1 MVMLDPDGRK
11 ARKAQFPE
19 PTQFI
24 PPAPPPATD
33 LPIPRL
39 ELTVTREAGASCDR
53 TITVEGHRVRIGSQ
67 QGNEV
72 VVEDRKVSRFHCSL
86 SAGPKGWTLTDTGS
100 LNGTY
105 ANGARIRDA
114 DLPRGAKFELHLG
127 ESVLSIR
134 EIGPSSQT
142 HLPAL
147 SSFGELYGQSVAMR
161 RVYEVL
167 DRVARSEATVL
178 IQGESGT
185 GKELATHA
193 IVHRGSRADGPFVT
207 VDASA
212 ISPTLIE
219 SELFGHAKGA
229 FTGAD
234 RERKGAFEAADGGT
248 VFLDEIGEMPLD
260 LQPKLLR
267 ALEAREIRR
276 VGETRARPVDVRVIA
291 ATNRD
296 LEREVN
302 RSRFRGDLYFRLS
315 VVTVQL
321 PPLRERLE
329 DLPLLIQ
336 ALLDSMGALDRA
348 CLFTPAVLDELR
360 ARDWPGNVREL
371 RNFVERAVIM
381 GAADFVP
388 ARTEPMAASGD
399 ASSEAEVGKTDI
411 EEPFKV
417 AKERIIA
424 SFERAYL
431 TRLLGWAEGNVS
443 RAARKAKLDRMY
455 LRRLAQRY
463 GLKGPVNDD

>member
-1 MVMLDPDGRK
+1 MVLPDRD
-11 ARKAQFPE
+11 ARTAQFPS
-19 PTQFI
+19 PTQFM
-24 PPAPPPATD
+24 PPSPPPATD
-33 LPIPRL
+33 LPVPRL
-39 ELTVTREAGASCDR
+39 ELTVVREAGSPCGR

-67 QGNEV
+67 QGNELV
-72 VVEDRKVSRFHCSL
+72 VDDRKVSRFHCSL
-86 SAGPKGWTLTDTGS
+86 TASAKGWTVADTGS

-114 DLPRGAKFELHLG
+114 DLPRGSKFEIHLG

-134 EIGPSSQT
+134 ELGPSSQT
-142 HLPAL
+142 HLPEW
-147 SSFGELYGQSVAMR
+147 SSFGDLHGQSVAMR
-161 RVYEVL
+161 RVYELL
-167 DRVARSEATVL
+167 DRVARSDATVL

-193 IVHRGSRADGPFVT
+193 IMRGGSRANGPFVT

-234 RERKGAFEAADGGT
+234 RERIGAFESANGGT

-276 VGETRARPVDVRVIA
+276 VGENRSRPVDVRVIA

-329 DLPLLIQ
+329 DLPLLIL
-336 ALLDSMGALDRA
+336 ALLDSMGALNQER
-348 CLFTPAVLDELR
+348 LFTPRVLDKLR
-360 ARDWPGNVREL
+360 AHDWPGNVREL
-371 RNFVERAVIM
+371 RNFVERAVIL
-381 GAADFVP
+381 GSTDFVRARAEPKGDLGPTP
-388 ARTEPMAASGD
+388 APD
-399 ASSEAEVGKTDI
+399 KVDI
-411 EEPFKV
+411 EDPFKV
-417 AKERIIA
+417 AKERVVA

-431 TRLLGWAEGNVS
+431 ARLLEWSEGNVS
-443 RAARKAKLDRMY
+443 RAARKAQLDRMY
-455 LRRLAQRY
+455 LCRLSQRY
-463 GLKGPVNDD
+463 GLRGPVSDD